1 MPKPLLTHL
10 GSVGVGSSL
19 EVDDAVGI
27 CGALLGVLVHGPLLQ
42 LGHLILTQFHIRVFH
57 GQAGG
62 EARML
67 PDQPP
72 AAAPVDTR
80 PGKLS
85 SPCARNLTAR
95 LAILI
100 LYSIPY

>member
-1 MPKPLLTHL
+1 MSKWSLTHL

-19 EVDDAVGI
+19 EVDNAIGI

-72 AAAPVDTR
+72 AAASVDAR
-80 PGKLS
+80 SSKLHL
-85 SPCARNLTAR
+85 PCAVQIMVQLG
-95 LAILI
+95 IFI
-100 LYSIPY
+100 YPY